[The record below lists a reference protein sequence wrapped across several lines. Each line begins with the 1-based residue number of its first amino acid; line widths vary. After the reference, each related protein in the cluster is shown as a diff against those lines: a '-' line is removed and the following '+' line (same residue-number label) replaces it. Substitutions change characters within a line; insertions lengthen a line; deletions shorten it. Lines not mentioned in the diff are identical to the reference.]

1 MTVAH
6 GSRLV
11 GRSAGVSRLL
21 VRAWCPDLGGVS
33 LLGGW
38 LVPGTPQGE
47 SRPYLGVF
55 LTPLT
60 KPLLGVTDVGSD
72 PDTDERARV
81 HAVRFMIVHER
92 RSVHEHVPGGGQRA

>member
-6 GSRLV
+6 GCGLV
-11 GRSAGVSRLL
+11 GQSAGVSRLL
-21 VRAWCPDLGGVS
+21 VRAWYPDLEGVS

-60 KPLLGVTDVGSD
+60 KPLLGDD
-72 PDTDERARV
+72 
-81 HAVRFMIVHER
+81 
-92 RSVHEHVPGGGQRA
+92 